1 MRDGGSSPEQTPR
14 LRGLL
19 LRSNL
24 PSPQDLKRLASYLHQ
39 DALRQINDP
48 EKVLSILAETREMLL
63 GISKTLEVFD
73 LVQGGTNDSSR

>member
-1 MRDGGSSPEQTPR
+1 MKDGGISYEQTPR

-48 EKVLSILAETREMLL
+48 EKVLCILAETREMLL
-63 GISKTLEVFD
+63 AVAKTLEIYD
-73 LVQGGTNDSSR
+73 LVLGGTDDNAR